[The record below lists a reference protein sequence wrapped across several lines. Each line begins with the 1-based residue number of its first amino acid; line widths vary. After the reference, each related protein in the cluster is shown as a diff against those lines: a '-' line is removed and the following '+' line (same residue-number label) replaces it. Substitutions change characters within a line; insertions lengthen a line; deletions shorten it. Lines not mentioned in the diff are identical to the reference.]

1 MAKYLVIV
9 ESTAKVNTINKFL
22 EILGVKDSIH
32 EETEKI
38 EHTINYDTLEKME
51 TLINFF
57 SKYQGIYSLLKEFQE
72 DKHLDT

>member
-1 MAKYLVIV
+1 MY
-9 ESTAKVNTINKFL
+9 KFL